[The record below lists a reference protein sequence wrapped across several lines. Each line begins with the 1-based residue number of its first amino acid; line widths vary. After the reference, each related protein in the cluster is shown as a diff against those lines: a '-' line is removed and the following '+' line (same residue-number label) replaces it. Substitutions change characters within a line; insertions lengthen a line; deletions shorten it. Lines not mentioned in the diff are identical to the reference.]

1 MSTRKILLRHE
12 YKPSFDIPD
21 HWWEDELTRRYLL
34 RLGYVQPTPPPLPLS
49 PSKSSSITPF
59 PTTLPTKEEVVED
72 TPSVTL
78 PLIPSDQP
86 HIAPLPSDTPPAAP
100 ETNSASAVA
109 EAQQSPLQILASSQ
123 LAAQAVA
130 PAVPVPSVNGS
141 TPDVGTQSSGQ
152 RRRSRVGGV
161 FKRLFRRP

>member
-1 MSTRKILLRHE
+1 MTRYHLLN
-12 YKPSFDIPD
+12 
-21 HWWEDELTRRYLL
+21 
-34 RLGYVQPTPPPLPLS
+34 LGYVEPTPPPLL
-49 PSKSSSITPF
+49 PSLPKSSSITPL
-59 PTTLPTKEEVVED
+59 PTTLLTKEVVVED

-141 TPDVGTQSSGQ
+141 TPDVGTQSSGR
-152 RRRSRVGGV
+152 RRRSRIGGF
-161 FKRLFRRP
+161 FKRIFHRP